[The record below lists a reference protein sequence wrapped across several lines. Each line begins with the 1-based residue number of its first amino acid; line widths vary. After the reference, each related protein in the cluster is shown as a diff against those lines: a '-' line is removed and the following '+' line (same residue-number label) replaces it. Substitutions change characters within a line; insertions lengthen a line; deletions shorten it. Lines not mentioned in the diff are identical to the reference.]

1 MYNSARPVGAFP
13 TDRDQQHDARSC
25 AAVGP
30 VKEKITRSRE
40 SAATVHPMFLSTR
53 TLGAALL
60 ALAFAAPG
68 CDQGQKSA
76 VEGKPGDKAKAGD
89 KADADKADADKAGD
103 KEAAAGPEGE
113 GEGEPGTKV
122 VVDENGNKVITKT
135 EDGKT
140 IVEAKDADGNEAKVV
155 AGENGV
161 AVEAKNADG
170 TETKVVANE
179 DGTKVES
186 KDGDVTTDK
195 DGDVHVKGKGAN
207 EGDDVKVGKDGAIE
221 VKDKSGKTVKVGKDG
236 SVDLGKVPGL

>member
-1 MYNSARPVGAFP
+1 
-13 TDRDQQHDARSC
+13 
-25 AAVGP
+25 
-30 VKEKITRSRE
+30 
-40 SAATVHPMFLSTR
+40 MFLSTR

-113 GEGEPGTKV
+113 GEPGTKV
-122 VVDENGNKVITKT
+122 IVDENGNKVVTKT

-140 IVEAKDADGNEAKVV
+140 IVEAKDDAGNEAKVV

-161 AVEAKNADG
+161 AVDAKNADG
-170 TETKVVANE
+170 VEAKVVANE

-186 KDGDVTTDK
+186 KDGDVKTNE
-195 DGDVHVKGKGAN
+195 DGVHVKGKGEN
-207 EGDDVKVGKDGAIE
+207 EGDDVKVGKDGGVE
-221 VKDKSGKTVKVGKDG
+221 VKDKDGKTVKIGKDG
-236 SVDLGKVPGL
+236 KIDLGKKIPGL